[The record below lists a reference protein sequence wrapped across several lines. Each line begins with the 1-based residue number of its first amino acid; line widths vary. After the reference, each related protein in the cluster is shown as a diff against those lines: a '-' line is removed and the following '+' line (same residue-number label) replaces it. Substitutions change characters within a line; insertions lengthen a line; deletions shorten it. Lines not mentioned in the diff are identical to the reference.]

1 MEVRSRY
8 IVVALMA
15 AFVVAFESIA
25 VEGALNIADIDI
37 FLVSSVPS
45 IIGGLILIGIYPRG
59 TVAFTR
65 SLGRRGWLIMLGL
78 CAIIAVGVL
87 LWFDAVGKIGASK
100 EAILGGGS
108 SEVLFVIILSAI
120 FLSERLSLL
129 EGVGSVFIIVGVFV
143 VLTDIESLSLTLGLG
158 EIEAIIGSLFLG
170 TAVVVTTSLLRTYD
184 LTPLSGVELLISG
197 IMVVSFGTAT
207 SLVVLPEPSAWMIL
221 VLLGLFPAVG
231 LLMYN
236 APLPKIGASLTSVLF
251 ALNGIFTVGVQLLV
265 LAIFPDADLRLPH
278 SVVLA
283 VFGGA
288 IAFVGVYLLNR
299 SKASEK
305 AEFAPRLV

>member
-37 FLVSSVPS
+37 FLVASVPS
-45 IIGGLILIGIYPRG
+45 IIGGLILIGIRPRG

-65 SLGRRGWLIMLGL
+65 SLGRRGWLIMLSL
-78 CAIIAVGVL
+78 CAIIAAGVL

-129 EGVGSVFIIVGVFV
+129 EGVGSVLVIVGVFV
-143 VLTDIESLSLTLGLG
+143 VLTDIESMSLTLGLG
-158 EIEAIIGSLFLG
+158 EIEAIISSLLLG

-197 IMVVSFGTAT
+197 IIVVTFGTAT
-207 SLVVLPEPSAWMIL
+207 GLVDLPKPSAWMIL

-265 LAIFPDADLRLPH
+265 LAVFPDANLRLPQN
-278 SVVLA
+278 VLLA

-288 IAFVGVYLLNR
+288 IAFVGVYLLNKR
-299 SKASEK
+299 QAGEK